1 MKRHRLS
8 IAITFLVFV
17 VSAYVLGWSTFF
29 TVSSVEITGTNL
41 AVTTEV
47 KVGERL
53 ARIEPR
59 SIAAELERIRWIKN
73 VDVSRNWINGKVSI
87 AIIERTPIAIFNNQA
102 IDEDGISFP
111 ILNQSVEGLPNIQA
125 PDMSAAIAAAF
136 FYNSLPGDFASSISI
151 LKSQAGDS
159 YSIEIGVGQKSI
171 ELFWGQNEENSL
183 KVRVYKA
190 LIARPENLMLKRID
204 LSAPHAPIVK

>member
-8 IAITFLVFV
+8 IAITIVIFV
-17 VSAYVLGWSTFF
+17 TAAYVLGWSSLL
-29 TVSSVEITGTNL
+29 TVSSIEISGTKTV
-41 AVTTEV
+41 VTTEV

-59 SIAAELERIRWIKN
+59 KIAAELERIRWIKS
-73 VDVSRNWINGKVSI
+73 VEVSRDWIGGKVSI
-87 AIIERTPIAIFNNQA
+87 FIIARTPIAIFNDQA

-111 ILNQSVEGLPNIQA
+111 LLNQNIQGLPRIQA
-125 PDMSAAIAAAF
+125 PDIATAVATAH
-136 FYNSLPGDFASSISI
+136 FYNSLPQDFAQSISI
-151 LKSQAGDS
+151 LRSHSGDS
-159 YSIEIGVGQKSI
+159 YSFEIGVGQKSI
-171 ELFWGQNEENSL
+171 EVFWGQNEENSL

-190 LIARPENLMLKRID
+190 LIARPENLNVKRIE

>member
-8 IAITFLVFV
+8 IALTILIFV
-17 VSAYVLGWSTFF
+17 AAAYVLGWSSLL
-29 TVSSVEITGTNL
+29 TVRSIEISGTK
-41 AVTTEV
+41 AFITTEV

-59 SIAAELERIRWIKN
+59 KIAAELERIQWIKS
-73 VDVSRNWINGKVSI
+73 VDVSRNWISGKVSV

-111 ILNQSVEGLPNIQA
+111 ILNQSVKGLPNIQA

-136 FYNSLPGDFASSISI
+136 FYNSLPEDFASSISI

-183 KVRVYKA
+183 KVRVYQA